1 MVVING
7 RQGVLRNN
15 MKILCI
21 YQFFSTGKTPES
33 KRPYRFCRLLAEKGN
48 EVVVI
53 STDFSRHSGES
64 EGPKKELIPMRNGSI
79 TVLRVPSVRKY
90 RKGLFYRF
98 IHYAGF
104 SIRALIKGFQI
115 SDIDIV
121 LTSIPPIFVG
131 PIGWFIAAVRRKPFI
146 LEVRDLWP
154 DALEV
159 KGAVKNP
166 FLLRGLYAMAN
177 FLYRKACFIVSITF
191 GIQEE
196 LEKKGIDHRSIA
208 VLPNGMDPEL
218 FKDVPDR
225 NTTRQQL
232 GWENDFVVIY
242 IGTLVEVTSMDTVV
256 EAATYLRD
264 IPGIRFEI
272 YGSGNTENELKK
284 MISDKKLTN
293 CHLNGTVSKNR
304 VPALLNAADACV
316 MCLFETPLAHIYLQN
331 KFFDYLGA
339 GKPIVAALRG
349 HQREILEQIEA
360 GICADPE
367 DSKGLADAIRKLFND
382 PDASH
387 EMGRRGKAFA
397 GKHFCLDDILN
408 TYVDLINTYATGKT
422 STVKSHSN
430 LTLSSYFDHN
440 VL

>member
-1 MVVING
+1 M
-7 RQGVLRNN
+7 
-15 MKILCI
+15 
-21 YQFFSTGKTPES
+21 
-33 KRPYRFCRLLAEKGN
+33 
-48 EVVVI
+48 
-53 STDFSRHSGES
+53 
-64 EGPKKELIPMRNGSI
+64 
-79 TVLRVPSVRKY
+79 TVLRVPSVREY
-90 RKGLFYRF
+90 RKGLGYRF
-98 IHYAGF
+98 VHYAGF
-104 SIRALIKGFQI
+104 SIRAFLKGLRI
-115 SDIDIV
+115 ADVDII
-121 LTSIPPIFVG
+121 LTSIPPIFAGPVG
-131 PIGWFIAAVRRKPFI
+131 WLLAAIRRKPFF

-177 FLYRKACFIVSITF
+177 FLYRKTCFIVSMTY

-196 LEKKGIDHRSIA
+196 LAKKGIDHRFIT

-218 FKDVPDR
+218 FQDIFSRD
-225 NTTRQQL
+225 TTRQEL
-232 GWENDFVVIY
+232 GWDNDFVVIY

-256 EAATYLRD
+256 EAAEYLSD

-304 VPALLNAADACV
+304 VPELLNAADACV

-349 HQREILEQIEA
+349 HQREILEKIDA
-360 GICADPE
+360 GICVDPKE
-367 DSKGLADAIRKLFND
+367 SEGLADAIRKLFYA
-382 PDASH
+382 PAACR
-387 EMGRRGKAFA
+387 EMGKRGKAFA
-397 GKHFCLDDILN
+397 EKHFCLDDILN
-408 TYVDLINTYATGKT
+408 RYVELVNACATGKT

-430 LTLSSYFDHN
+430 STLLSYFDHN
-440 VL
+440 